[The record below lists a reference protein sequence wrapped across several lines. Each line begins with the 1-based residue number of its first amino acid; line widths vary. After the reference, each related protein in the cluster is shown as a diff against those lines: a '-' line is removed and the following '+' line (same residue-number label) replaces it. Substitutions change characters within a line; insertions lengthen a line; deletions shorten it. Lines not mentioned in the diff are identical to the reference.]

1 MVETIVTKSS
11 KVFKD
16 FPKGREIELP
26 VPKIL
31 LCETL
36 ADLVKAQGEDQCVN
50 QIKAQLTVAYRSKI
64 RTMLESA
71 DDNGDPKN
79 SEKAVKAVDLSDW
92 KPEPRIRKTAEE
104 RAMEALGALPPEVRA
119 AVLANYK
126 K

>member
-1 MVETIVTKSS
+1 MSETIVTKSS

-26 VPKIL
+26 TPKIL
-31 LCETL
+31 ACESL
-36 ADLVKAQGEDQCVN
+36 ADLVAAQGQDQCVA
-50 QIKAQLTVAYRSKI
+50 QIKAQLTVSYRSKI
-64 RTMLESA
+64 RTMLETI

-79 SEKAVKAVDLSDW
+79 SDKAAKAVDLDDW

-104 RAMEALGALPPEVRA
+104 KAMEALGALPPEVRA

>member
-1 MVETIVTKSS
+1 MSETIVTKSS

-26 VPKIL
+26 TPKIL

-36 ADLVKAQGEDQCVN
+36 EDLVAAQGEDQCVS
-50 QIKAQLTVAYRSKI
+50 QIKSQLTVSYRSKI
-64 RTMLESA
+64 RTMLESL
-71 DDNGDPKN
+71 DDNDDPKN
-79 SEKAVKAVDLSDW
+79 TDKAIKAVDLGDW

-104 RAMEALGALPPEVRA
+104 KAMEALGALPPDVRA